1 MGIWQGR
8 ATFHLKKSFKG
19 KLILIMSGII
29 LLSFTAAGYFIYTS
43 NLKLFEEEI
52 SKQFSKANEQTI
64 TKLELKMEEVH
75 RISQSVVFN
84 PQIER
89 MIQHIDSN
97 KNSDLYSLYFDKK
110 SIEEQVFQVKID
122 APYITSM
129 YMYDML
135 GNPAYLSYTT
145 QAINVLGPEIFHLIE
160 PKISDSYGDSI
171 WMRVSLPSSIEPT
184 GSRETIVVAR
194 WMKNTFLQTYGML
207 VMTVD
212 MSFFSNT
219 LLELVGSN
227 QGLVYL
233 YNPTQDL
240 LYTND
245 KAGSDS
251 HTNLIHTD
259 EPSRI
264 EDNYLFVRNDSRV
277 SEFLLI
283 SGISLEEIKKKN
295 RDIFRIVVLAGLVTL
310 CFTSL
315 LIIIVSTQLLRPLK
329 DILQGIRKVRV
340 GDFETRIK
348 VRTQDELGF
357 IAESFNSMTEQ
368 VGQLIKEVYLTK
380 LSERDAELKAIQ
392 ALLNPHFLYNIFN
405 ELYWKLYMQNV
416 KDSAQIIA
424 AVSDMFKYSLMAST
438 RKTTVRKEIQQL
450 RNYLRIQT
458 ELFEADLEIIIQ
470 AADEVM
476 DACIERTLLQP
487 LVENVFI
494 HAFRDK
500 INHQVLIVRA
510 YQQNEQLFIEITD
523 NGSGIEAHTLKL
535 LMESHNNASSTE
547 TAYDRERQSMGVHSV
562 NRRIALLY
570 GEPYRMEIDS
580 VLNSGTTIRLVL
592 PLQHEL
598 GDE

>member
-1 MGIWQGR
+1 M
-8 ATFHLKKSFKG
+8 
-19 KLILIMSGII
+19 
-29 LLSFTAAGYFIYTS
+29 
-43 NLKLFEEEI
+43 
-52 SKQFSKANEQTI
+52 
-64 TKLELKMEEVH
+64 
-75 RISQSVVFN
+75 
-84 PQIER
+84 
-89 MIQHIDSN
+89 
-97 KNSDLYSLYFDKK
+97 
-110 SIEEQVFQVKID
+110 
-122 APYITSM
+122 
-129 YMYDML
+129 
-135 GNPAYLSYTT
+135 
-145 QAINVLGPEIFHLIE
+145 
-160 PKISDSYGDSI
+160 
-171 WMRVSLPSSIEPT
+171 
-184 GSRETIVVAR
+184 
-194 WMKNTFLQTYGML
+194 
-207 VMTVD
+207 
-212 MSFFSNT
+212 
-219 LLELVGSN
+219 
-227 QGLVYL
+227 
-233 YNPTQDL
+233 
-240 LYTND
+240 
-245 KAGSDS
+245 
-251 HTNLIHTD
+251 
-259 EPSRI
+259 
-264 EDNYLFVRNDSRV
+264 FVRNDSKV
-277 SEFLLI
+277 SDFFLI

-348 VRTQDELGF
+348 VRTQDELG

-392 ALLNPHFLYNIFN
+392 AQLNPHFLYNIFN

-476 DACIERTLLQP
+476 DAYIERTLLQP

-500 INHQVLIVRA
+500 INHQVLIIRA

-535 LMESHNNASSTE
+535 LMESHINASLKE
-547 TAYDRERQSMGVHSV
+547 TDYDRERQSMGVHSV

-570 GEPYRMEIDS
+570 GQPYRMEIDS

-592 PLQHEL
+592 PLQHEW